1 MSNITK
7 RVSELS
13 SYGLELPNYT
23 PEMIAKIE
31 DNLTAYMVKKT
42 EKALFEFFEPYLRKA
57 GIKGE
62 ITKGKTKWRGIKIHV
77 KNDIYSSVYQL
88 IQRGQFISPE
98 FKVDFKQNLFTKTFK
113 SCQK

>member
-7 RVSELS
+7 RVTELPT
-13 SYGLELPNYT
+13 YGLVIPNYT
-23 PEMIAKIE
+23 PEMIIE
-31 DNLTAYMVKKT
+31 MENNLTAYMVKKT
-42 EKALFEFFEPYLRKA
+42 EKALFEFFEPYLRKT

-88 IQRGQFISPE
+88 VQRGKTISPE
-98 FKVDFKQNLFTKTFK
+98 FKVDFKQNLLTKTL
-113 SCQK
+113 